1 MQHRSIKTLLFVLL
15 IMTLLFPMLE
25 SASSQGRSR
34 QSNQK
39 QPRKASAHKTAQQFA
54 CLPEGFT
61 LMDIVAYRNGQNG
74 KEVNLTIKDKLLEL
88 KAECRA
94 GKLID
99 PKKKEIKFFR
109 LACFGNPPAD
119 YEEIMQKQQ
128 EELRQLQQQYTVI
141 ILECNPHIQ

>member
-1 MQHRSIKTLLFVLL
+1 MNRSGKTFLSVLFAIAFLLF
-15 IMTLLFPMLE
+15 MLK
-25 SASSQGRSR
+25 SANSQVRS
-34 QSNQK
+34 QQPNHK
-39 QPRKASAHKTAQQFA
+39 QYKARTHKTAGQLD

-61 LMDIVAYRNGQNG
+61 LADIVAYRNGKNG
-74 KEVNLTIKDKLLEL
+74 KEENLTIKDKLLEL

-99 PKKKEIKFFR
+99 ANKKEIKFFR

-128 EELRQLQQQYTVI
+128 EELDHLQQQYTVI
-141 ILECNPHIQ
+141 ILGCNPHIQ

>member
-1 MQHRSIKTLLFVLL
+1 MV
-15 IMTLLFPMLE
+15 LLFPTLE
-25 SASSQGRSR
+25 SANGQGRSR
-34 QSNQK
+34 QPNQR
-39 QPRKASAHKTAQQFA
+39 QHKAGAYKSAEQFT

-61 LMDIVAYRNGQNG
+61 LTDIVAYRNGQNG
-74 KEVNLTIKDKLLEL
+74 KEENLTIKDKLLEL

-99 PKKKEIKFFR
+99 TNKKEIKFFR

-128 EELRQLQQQYTVI
+128 EELRRLQQQYTVI

>member
-1 MQHRSIKTLLFVLL
+1 MQHRSGKTFLFVLL
-15 IMTLLFPMLE
+15 AMVLLFPMLE
-25 SASSQGRSR
+25 SANSQGRSR
-34 QSNQK
+34 HPCPK
-39 QPRKASAHKTAQQFA
+39 QYKAGVHKTAQQFA

-61 LMDIVAYRNGQNG
+61 LTDIVAYRNGKNG
-74 KEVNLTIKDKLLEL
+74 KEENLTIKDKLLEL

-99 PKKKEIKFFR
+99 ANKKEIKFFR

-128 EELRQLQQQYTVI
+128 EELHHLQQQYTVI
-141 ILECNPHIQ
+141 ILGCNPHIQ

>member
-1 MQHRSIKTLLFVLL
+1 MLLF
-15 IMTLLFPMLE
+15 ILFAMAFLSPML
-25 SASSQGRSR
+25 
-34 QSNQK
+34 
-39 QPRKASAHKTAQQFA
+39 KTASGQTGSKHLNHKHHKAGANKTTEQFA
-54 CLPEGFT
+54 CLPEGFMLT
-61 LMDIVAYRNGQNG
+61 DIVAYRNGQNG
-74 KEVNLTIKDKLLEL
+74 KEENLTIKDKLLEL

-99 PKKKEIKFFR
+99 TNKKEIKFFR

-128 EELRQLQQQYTVI
+128 EELRRLEQQYTVI